1 MTLLST
7 LVIVV
12 LFSSSAVVDSAA
24 TTIIDNMQQQPP
36 QQPSG
41 PDLPGQFMSLL
52 FKLFSDGVAGSF
64 AYLVDS
70 LGGEH
75 GIYFFLVYLPV
86 VPDPSSSSF
95 VTSGSSSTDTV
106 GLAIQSVFAS
116 VQNISLVFYVFV
128 LTFAGLSYAFESIR
142 IMKEG
147 TASTILSESLVTLVL
162 MFVALPIYNTAAS
175 MINVITTPDSNL
187 ILRQGDIMGIIK
199 STISPPAVDPA
210 QTVLSSIMSVFVF
223 ILDLLALVSIAVFG
237 ALHIFFVGALVAVLP
252 LLLVLRLLPL
262 TRNPANSLIEMLVGL
277 VLSSL
282 MAAIF
287 LRFGFEVSSQWGG
300 LLSTLAGFGTLV
312 SASLMPTVLA
322 PRIGNVFSSTAG
334 IVATAATGATV
345 MGAFAGAGAL
355 ASGMSVVQAA
365 GGLGKVFGSP
375 SSSTDP
381 ISSRIVGYTSGLRI
395 VAPAMLAGGAR
406 GAGRGLA
413 EAVKGIRVGPDL
425 MPAGIRVQPA
435 SLSSNL
441 QTIRERA
448 PYSTA
453 LLHLEGRTAELAFT
467 PIQGESAG
475 HGWKFIEKVSSM
487 DEEALAIKLADA
499 LGEPSLKQNP
509 RRTAA
514 RFKESVGQFKTNPL
528 LASRVSLNLEKFE
541 QTGPP
546 PKEAAASL
554 IHNKN
559 KFNQRLNKEN
569 AKLREQKRASERTL
583 RFTGTTPVSLSSL
596 FPDDEV
602 K

>member
-1 MTLLST
+1 MPLLLPLAVSAAIDSLTVQSFGFDMLGQLLS
-7 LVIVV
+7 I
-12 LFSSSAVVDSAA
+12 
-24 TTIIDNMQQQPP
+24 
-36 QQPSG
+36 
-41 PDLPGQFMSLL
+41 L
-52 FKLFSDGVAGSF
+52 FKLFSDGVASSF
-64 AYLVDS
+64 AYLIDS

-75 GIYFFLVYLPV
+75 GIYFFLVYVPV
-86 VPDPSSSSF
+86 VADPASSSI
-95 VTSGSSSTDTV
+95 VAASGISTDTV

-147 TASTILSESLVTLVL
+147 TASTILSESLITLVL
-162 MFVALPIYNTAAS
+162 MFVVLPIYNITAS
-175 MINVITTPDSNL
+175 MINVITAPNSNL

-237 ALHIFFVGALVAVLP
+237 ALRIFFVGALVAMLP

-262 TRNPANSLIEMLVGL
+262 TRNPTNSLIEMLVGL
-277 VLSSL
+277 MLSSL

-334 IVATAATGATV
+334 MVATAATGATV
-345 MGAFAGAGAL
+345 MGSFAGAGAL

-365 GGLGKVFGSP
+365 GGLGKVFSSP
-375 SSSTDP
+375 VSSFADP
-381 ISSRIVGYTSGLRI
+381 VSSRIVGYTSGLRI

-425 MPAGIRVQPA
+425 MPAGIKVQPA

-499 LGEPSLKQNP
+499 LGGAFAETKS
-509 RRTAA
+509 
-514 RFKESVGQFKTNPL
+514 
-528 LASRVSLNLEKFE
+528 
-541 QTGPP
+541 
-546 PKEAAASL
+546 EADS
-554 IHNKN
+554 
-559 KFNQRLNKEN
+559 
-569 AKLREQKRASERTL
+569 RTL
-583 RFTGTTPVSLSSL
+583 
-596 FPDDEV
+596 
-602 K
+602 

>member
-1 MTLLST
+1 MPLLLPLAVSAAIDSLTVQSFGFDMLGQLLS
-7 LVIVV
+7 I
-12 LFSSSAVVDSAA
+12 
-24 TTIIDNMQQQPP
+24 
-36 QQPSG
+36 
-41 PDLPGQFMSLL
+41 L
-52 FKLFSDGVAGSF
+52 FKLFSDGVASSF
-64 AYLVDS
+64 AYLIDS

-75 GIYFFLVYLPV
+75 GIYFFLVYVPV
-86 VPDPSSSSF
+86 VADPASSSI
-95 VTSGSSSTDTV
+95 VAASGISTDTV

-147 TASTILSESLVTLVL
+147 TASTILSESLITLVL
-162 MFVALPIYNTAAS
+162 MFVVLPIYNITAS
-175 MINVITTPDSNL
+175 MINVITAPNSNL

-237 ALHIFFVGALVAVLP
+237 ALRIFFVGALVAMLP

-262 TRNPANSLIEMLVGL
+262 TRNPTNSLIEMLVGL
-277 VLSSL
+277 MLSSL

-334 IVATAATGATV
+334 MVATAATGATV
-345 MGAFAGAGAL
+345 MGSFAGAGAL

-365 GGLGKVFGSP
+365 GGLGKVFSSP
-375 SSSTDP
+375 VSSFADP
-381 ISSRIVGYTSGLRI
+381 VSSRIVGYTSGLRI

-425 MPAGIRVQPA
+425 MPAGIKVQPA

-546 PKEAAASL
+546 PKEVAASL

-596 FPDDEV
+596 FLDDEV

>member
-1 MTLLST
+1 MPLLPLAVLSST
-7 LVIVV
+7 
-12 LFSSSAVVDSAA
+12 AVGS
-24 TTIIDNMQQQPP
+24 IRQQPF
-36 QQPSG
+36 G
-41 PDLPGQFMSLL
+41 FDMMGQFLSLL
-52 FKLFSDGVAGSF
+52 FKLFSDGVASSF
-64 AYLVDS
+64 AYLIDS

-75 GIYFFLVYLPV
+75 GIYFFLVYVPV
-86 VPDPSSSSF
+86 VSDPASSSI
-95 VTSGSSSTDTV
+95 VANNISGSDTV

-147 TASTILSESLVTLVL
+147 TSSTILSESLVTLVL
-162 MFVALPIYNTAAS
+162 MFVALPIYNTVAS
-175 MINVITTPDSNL
+175 MINVITAPDSNL
-187 ILRQGDIMGIIK
+187 ILRQGDMMGIIK

-237 ALHIFFVGALVAVLP
+237 ALRIFFVGALVAMLP

-277 VLSSL
+277 MLSSL

-322 PRIGNVFSSTAG
+322 PRIGSVFSSTAG
-334 IVATAATGATV
+334 MVATAATGATV
-345 MGAFAGAGAL
+345 VGSFAGAGAL

-375 SSSTDP
+375 TSSFADP
-381 ISSRIVGYTSGLRI
+381 VGSRIVGYTSGLRI
-395 VAPAMLAGGAR
+395 VAPAMLMGGAR

-425 MPAGIRVQPA
+425 MPAGIKVQPA

-448 PYSTA
+448 PYNTA
-453 LLHLEGRTAELAFT
+453 LLHLEGRTAALAFT

-475 HGWKFIEKVSSM
+475 HGWKFVNKVSNM
-487 DEEALAIKLADA
+487 EDRQLAAKLATA
-499 LGEPSLKQNP
+499 FGEQSLKQNP
-509 RRTAA
+509 KQTAM
-514 RFKESVGQFKTNPL
+514 RFRETIKKLEASPV
-528 LASRVSLNLEKFE
+528 LASRVALHLEKFE
-541 QTGPP
+541 QAGGPP
-546 PKEAAASL
+546 SKEVAANLLHS
-554 IHNKN
+554 KST
-559 KFNQRLNKEN
+559 FRQRLQEEN
-569 AKLREQKRASERTL
+569 TKLREKKRISERAL
-583 RFTGTTPVSLSSL
+583 RFTDTPVSLSSL
-596 FPDDEV
+596 FPDD

>member
-1 MTLLST
+1 MPLPPLA
-7 LVIVV
+7 V
-12 LFSSSAVVDSAA
+12 LSSSAAVGS
-24 TTIIDNMQQQPP
+24 ILQQPF
-36 QQPSG
+36 G
-41 PDLPGQFMSLL
+41 LDMLGQFLSLL
-52 FKLFSDGVAGSF
+52 FKLFSDGVASSF

-86 VPDPSSSSF
+86 VADPASSF
-95 VTSGSSSTDTV
+95 LLVPGGSSSTDTV

-162 MFVALPIYNTAAS
+162 MFVVLPVYNTAAS
-175 MINVITTPDSNL
+175 MINVITAPDSNL
-187 ILRQGDIMGIIK
+187 ILRQGDIMGIVK

-237 ALHIFFVGALVAVLP
+237 ALRIFFVGALVAMLP
-252 LLLVLRLLPL
+252 LLLVLRLFPL
-262 TRNPANSLIEMLVGL
+262 TRNQANSLIEMLVGL
-277 VLSSL
+277 MLSSL

-322 PRIGNVFSSTAG
+322 PRIGSVFSSTAG
-334 IVATAATGATV
+334 MVTTAATGATV
-345 MGAFAGAGAL
+345 VGSFAGAGAL
-355 ASGMSVVQAA
+355 VSGMSVVQAA
-365 GGLGKVFGSP
+365 GGLGKVFGP
-375 SSSTDP
+375 SSSFADP
-381 ISSRIVGYTSGLRI
+381 ISSRIVGYTGGLRI
-395 VAPAMLAGGAR
+395 VAPAMFMGGAR
-406 GAGRGLA
+406 GAGQGLA

-425 MPAGIRVQPA
+425 MPSGIKIQHS

-448 PYSTA
+448 PYNSA
-453 LLHLEGRTAELAFT
+453 LLNLEGRTAALAFT

-475 HGWKFIEKVSSM
+475 HGWKFVQKVSNM
-487 DEEALAIKLADA
+487 EDRQLAAKLATA
-499 LGEPSLKQNP
+499 FGEQSLKQNP
-509 RRTAA
+509 KQTAT
-514 RFKESVGQFKTNPL
+514 RFRETVKQLQASPV
-528 LASRVSLNLEKFE
+528 LASRIALHLEKFE
-541 QTGPP
+541 QVGGPP
-546 PKEAAASL
+546 SKEATANL
-554 IHNKN
+554 LHNKN
-559 KFNQRLNKEN
+559 TFKQRLQEEN
-569 AKLREQKRASERTL
+569 MKLREKKRTSERTL
-583 RFTGTTPVSLSSL
+583 QFTDTPVSLSSL
-596 FPDDEV
+596 FPDD

>member
-1 MTLLST
+1 MPLLLPLAVSAAIDSLTVQSFGFDMLGQLLS
-7 LVIVV
+7 I
-12 LFSSSAVVDSAA
+12 
-24 TTIIDNMQQQPP
+24 
-36 QQPSG
+36 
-41 PDLPGQFMSLL
+41 L
-52 FKLFSDGVAGSF
+52 FKLFSDGVASSF
-64 AYLVDS
+64 AYLIDS

-75 GIYFFLVYLPV
+75 GIYFFLVYVPV
-86 VPDPSSSSF
+86 VADPASSSI
-95 VTSGSSSTDTV
+95 VAASGISTDTV

-147 TASTILSESLVTLVL
+147 TASTILSESLITLVL
-162 MFVALPIYNTAAS
+162 MFVVLPIYNITAS
-175 MINVITTPDSNL
+175 MINVITAPNSNL

-223 ILDLLALVSIAVFG
+223 ILDLLALVSIAVFS
-237 ALHIFFVGALVAVLP
+237 ALRIFFVGALVAMLP

-262 TRNPANSLIEMLVGL
+262 TRNPTNSLIEMLVGL
-277 VLSSL
+277 MLSSL

-334 IVATAATGATV
+334 MVATAATGATV
-345 MGAFAGAGAL
+345 MGSFAGAGAL

-365 GGLGKVFGSP
+365 GGLGKVFSSP
-375 SSSTDP
+375 VSSFADP
-381 ISSRIVGYTSGLRI
+381 VSSRIVGYTSGLRI

-425 MPAGIRVQPA
+425 MPAGIKVQPA

-546 PKEAAASL
+546 PKEVAASL

>member
-1 MTLLST
+1 MPLL
-7 LVIVV
+7 L
-12 LFSSSAVVDSAA
+12 LPLAMSAA
-24 TTIIDNMQQQPP
+24 IDSLTVQSFGFDM
-36 QQPSG
+36 
-41 PDLPGQFMSLL
+41 LGQLLRIL
-52 FKLFSDGVAGSF
+52 FKLFSDGVASSF
-64 AYLVDS
+64 VYLIDS

-86 VPDPSSSSF
+86 VSDPASSSIIASNIG
-95 VTSGSSSTDTV
+95 GSDTV

-128 LTFAGLSYAFESIR
+128 LTFASLSYAFESIR

-147 TASTILSESLVTLVL
+147 TSSTILSDSLVTLVL

-175 MINVITTPDSNL
+175 MINIITVPDSGL
-187 ILRQGDIMGIIK
+187 ILRHGDIIGIIK

-237 ALHIFFVGALVAVLP
+237 ALRIFFVGALVAMLP

-277 VLSSL
+277 MLSSL

-322 PRIGNVFSSTAG
+322 PRIGSVFSSTAG
-334 IVATAATGATV
+334 MVATAATGATV
-345 MGAFAGAGAL
+345 MGSFAGAGAL
-355 ASGMSVVQAA
+355 ASGMSVVQTA
-365 GGLGKVFGSP
+365 GGLGKAFGP

-381 ISSRIVGYTSGLRI
+381 ISSRIVGYTSALRI

-425 MPAGIRVQPA
+425 MPAGIKVQPA

-448 PYSTA
+448 PYNTA
-453 LLHLEGRTAELAFT
+453 LLHLEGRTAALAFT

-475 HGWKFIEKVSSM
+475 HGWKFVNKVSNM
-487 DEEALAIKLADA
+487 EDRQLAAKLATA
-499 LGEPSLKQNP
+499 FGEQSLKQNP
-509 RRTAA
+509 KQTAMCFRETVKQLEA
-514 RFKESVGQFKTNPL
+514 NPI
-528 LASRVSLNLEKFE
+528 LASRVALHLEKFE
-541 QTGPP
+541 QAGGPP
-546 PKEAAASL
+546 SKEVAANLLHS
-554 IHNKN
+554 KN
-559 KFNQRLNKEN
+559 TFRQRLLEEN
-569 AKLREQKRASERTL
+569 AKLREKKRASERTL
-583 RFTGTTPVSLSSL
+583 RFTDTPVSLSGL
-596 FPDDEV
+596 FPDD

>member
-1 MTLLST
+1 MVT
-7 LVIVV
+7 V
-12 LFSSSAVVDSAA
+12 LFSSSATVDLTSS
-24 TTIIDNMQQQPP
+24 TINDTLIQQQPEQQQP
-36 QQPSG
+36 QQPSVL
-41 PDLPGQFMSLL
+41 DLPGQFVSLL

-64 AYLVDS
+64 AYLIDS

-75 GIYFFLVYLPV
+75 GIYFFLVYLPI
-86 VPDPSSSSF
+86 VPDAASSF
-95 VTSGSSSTDTV
+95 YLASGVSSNDTV

-147 TASTILSESLVTLVL
+147 TSSTILSESLVTLVL
-162 MFVALPIYNTAAS
+162 MFVALPIYNVAAS
-175 MINVITTPDSNL
+175 MINVITVPDSNL

-210 QTVLSSIMSVFVF
+210 QSVLSSIMSVFVF

-237 ALHIFFVGALVAVLP
+237 ALRIFFVGALVAMLP
-252 LLLVLRLLPL
+252 LLLVLRMLPL

-277 VLSSL
+277 MLSSL

-334 IVATAATGATV
+334 MVATAATGATV
-345 MGAFAGAGAL
+345 VGSFAGAGAL

-395 VAPAMLAGGAR
+395 VAPAMLMGGAR
-406 GAGRGLA
+406 GAGRALA
-413 EAVKGIRVGPDL
+413 EAVKGIRIGPDL
-425 MPAGIRVQPA
+425 MPAGIKVQPA

-448 PYSTA
+448 PYNTA
-453 LLHLEGRTAELAFT
+453 LLHL
-467 PIQGESAG
+467 
-475 HGWKFIEKVSSM
+475 
-487 DEEALAIKLADA
+487 
-499 LGEPSLKQNP
+499 
-509 RRTAA
+509 
-514 RFKESVGQFKTNPL
+514 
-528 LASRVSLNLEKFE
+528 
-541 QTGPP
+541 
-546 PKEAAASL
+546 
-554 IHNKN
+554 
-559 KFNQRLNKEN
+559 
-569 AKLREQKRASERTL
+569 
-583 RFTGTTPVSLSSL
+583 
-596 FPDDEV
+596 
-602 K
+602 